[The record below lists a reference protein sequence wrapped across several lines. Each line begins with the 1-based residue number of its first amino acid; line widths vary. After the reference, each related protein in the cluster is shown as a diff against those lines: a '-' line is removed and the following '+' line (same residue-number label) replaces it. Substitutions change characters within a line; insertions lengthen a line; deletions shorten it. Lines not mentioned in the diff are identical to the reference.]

1 MPNKLKK
8 FGVVILAA
16 GQGKRMKSNLPKVA
30 VPLKG
35 RPMIEYLVK
44 SCIESGIDK
53 NPVVVVSSDNKDI
66 ISEIL
71 KNYDCRYAIQSEQLG
86 TGHAL
91 ACAKSELADANKI
104 ISFYGDHPFV
114 SPATV
119 KKLAGCHNGVIT
131 LMTVTVSNFDDWQK
145 VFYNWARIIRRD
157 GQIKAIV
164 EFKDAIEE
172 IKKIK
177 EVNPGFY
184 CFDSQWLWQNIDNI
198 KNNNVQQEY
207 YLTDLIKFA
216 FEQNQRINSTEIN
229 IKEAVGIN
237 KPEELA
243 IAEKLI
249 LDSEASPE

>member
-1 MPNKLKK
+1 MNQGLKN

-16 GQGKRMKSNLPKVA
+16 GKGKRMCSALPKVA

-44 SCIESGIDK
+44 SCVESGIDK
-53 NPVVVVSSDNKDI
+53 NPVVVVSPDNKDI

-71 KNYDCRYAIQSEQLG
+71 KNYDCRYAIQAEQLG

-91 ACAKSELADANKI
+91 ACAKSQLAGADEI

-119 KKLAGCHNGVIT
+119 KKLADCHNGIIT
-131 LMTVTVSNFDDWQK
+131 LMTVMVSNFDDWQK

-164 EFKDAIEE
+164 EFKDADEATRQ
-172 IKKIK
+172 IK

-184 CFDSQWLWQNIDNI
+184 CFDSQWLWQNIDKI
-198 KNNNVQQEY
+198 KNNNAQQEY

-216 FEQNQRINSTEIN
+216 FEQNQRINSTDIN
-229 IKEAVGIN
+229 AKEAVGIN

-243 IAEKLI
+243 IAENLI
-249 LDSEASPE
+249 